1 MIMLEETV
9 TFEIIEILKEKLND
23 ELRSIVEKL
32 NKFYKAKG
40 SDITASGITV
50 SENSYFAY
58 TMEEKITDENIRIIV
73 LPSRKAIPGL
83 KQTLSASEFP
93 VEIFIC
99 YDYSY
104 GEENRYLIPERIREA
119 AIRTLKNGLL
129 ERGFKDY
136 YLTDTGEADAIDNK
150 NNRTTVTHFQIT
162 IAG

>member
-1 MIMLEETV
+1 MILLEETI
-9 TFEIIEILKEKLND
+9 TFEIIEILKEKLNG
-23 ELRSIVEKL
+23 ELRTVIEKL

-40 SDITASGITV
+40 SEITASEITV
-50 SENSYFAY
+50 GENDYFAY
-58 TMEEKITDENIRIIV
+58 TLEEKVTDSNIRIIV
-73 LPSRKAIPGL
+73 LPSRKAIGGL

-93 VEIFIC
+93 VEVFIC

-119 AIRTLKNGLL
+119 AIRALKTGL
-129 ERGFKDY
+129 EQRGFRDY